1 MTLAGWSKTVVVQ
14 IRPRSGFIPVS
25 NTRTAFD
32 LLISRW
38 PVTSGKAFWAAQEI
52 CLAAMDRR
60 VPHEDA
66 RLAFIAA
73 ATEAN
78 IAMD

>member
-1 MTLAGWSKTVVVQ
+1 MILAGWSKIVVVQ

-25 NTRTAFD
+25 NMRTAFD
-32 LLISRW
+32 LLISQW

-73 ATEAN
+73 AKEAN